1 MSEKCYLTTQSR
13 LPPFMAF
20 PRFLLEYDLNE
31 TAKVLYIL
39 LLDRARV
46 SMKKDEWLDADGHVY
61 LHYTIKEMA
70 AALRK
75 SEMTVKTALSS
86 LEEAR
91 LIIRRRQRDRRMS
104 CIYVLVSEET
114 ENCPSGDEKLSVKEK
129 ENCLVTDRKPS
140 EMETENCSLEDGK
153 LSSVEK
159 ENCPSEERKL
169 SVLETENCPSDGQN
183 SFPLADRKLSPNIN
197 NRERIKE
204 KDKLSYINTHDVMGQ
219 FQNVYLTEKQAEEL
233 RRNVLNFD
241 EYVERLSRYM
251 ASTGK
256 KYADHAAT
264 ILDWA
269 ARDQRLNR
277 QKQRDYSCQEG
288 ESL

>member
-1 MSEKCYLTTQSR
+1 MYEKCYLTAKSH

-46 SMKKDEWLDADGHVY
+46 SMKKYEWLDAEGHVY
-61 LHYTIKEMA
+61 LHYTIKELA
-70 AALRK
+70 VAIRK

-86 LEEAR
+86 LEESG
-91 LIIRRRQRDRRMS
+91 LIIRRRTTNRQPS
-104 CIYVLVSEET
+104 CIYVLMDMDTDSFLSPTGQVTERKLSVRET
-114 ENCPSGDEKLSVKEK
+114 ENCPS
-129 ENCLVTDRKPS
+129 
-140 EMETENCSLEDGK
+140 
-153 LSSVEK
+153 
-159 ENCPSEERKL
+159 ER
-169 SVLETENCPSDGQN
+169 QF
-183 SFPLADRKLSPNIN
+183 SFPQTDRKLSPNIN

-204 KDKLSYINTHDVMGQ
+204 KDRLSYLPPVPPRTAMGQ
-219 FQNVYLTEKQAEEL
+219 FQNVYLTEYQLDDLKQKVPRCEE
-233 RRNVLNFD
+233 
-241 EYVERLSRYM
+241 YIERLSRYM

-256 KYADHAAT
+256 TYADHSAT

-269 ARDQRLNR
+269 ARDQRVNG
-277 QKQRDYSCQEG
+277 KYKRDYSCQEG

>member
-1 MSEKCYLTTQSR
+1 MCEKCFLTAKSH

-46 SMKKDEWLDADGHVY
+46 SMKNDEWRDSDGHVY
-61 LHYTIKEMA
+61 LHYTIKELA

-75 SEMTVKTALSS
+75 SEMTVKTALSA

-91 LIIRRRQRDRRMS
+91 LIVRRRTNKHQPS
-104 CIYVLVSEET
+104 CIYVLMEMDSD
-114 ENCPSGDEKLSVKEK
+114 SFLSLNRQDK
-129 ENCLVTDRKPS
+129 D
-140 EMETENCSLEDGK
+140 
-153 LSSVEK
+153 
-159 ENCPSEERKL
+159 RKL
-169 SVLETENCPSDGQN
+169 SVRETEYYPSDGQN
-183 SFPLADRKLSPNIN
+183 SFPLTDRKLSPNRN
-197 NRERIKE
+197 NRKRIKE
-204 KDKLSYINTHDVMGQ
+204 KERLSYMSPSIAFGQ
-219 FQNVYLTEKQAEEL
+219 FHNVFLTGKQVDTL
-233 RRNVLNFD
+233 RQSVPGFED
-241 EYVERLSRYM
+241 YVERLSRYM

-269 ARDQRLNR
+269 ARDQRMNE
-277 QKQRDYSCQEG
+277 QAKRDYSCREG

>member
-1 MSEKCYLTTQSR
+1 MSEKCYLTAQSR

-46 SMKKDEWLDADGHVY
+46 SMKKDEWLDEDGHVY

-86 LEEAR
+86 LEKAR

-104 CIYVLVSEET
+104 SIYVLVSEGT
-114 ENCPSGDEKLSVKEK
+114 ENCPSGNEKLSVKEK
-129 ENCLVTDRKPS
+129 ENCP
-140 EMETENCSLEDGK
+140 LEDGK

-169 SVLETENCPSDGQN
+169 SVMETENCPSDGQN
-183 SFPLADRKLSPNIN
+183 SFPLTDRKLSPNIN
-197 NRERIKE
+197 NIERIKE
-204 KDKLSYINTHDVMGQ
+204 KDKLSYIDTHNVMGQ

-269 ARDQRLNR
+269 ARDQRLNG

>member
-1 MSEKCYLTTQSR
+1 MNEKCYLTAQSR

-75 SEMTVKTALSS
+75 SEMTVKTALSA
-86 LEEAR
+86 LEEAK
-91 LIIRRRQRDRRMS
+91 LIIRRRKNNHQPS
-104 CIYVLVSEET
+104 CIYVLMDLET
-114 ENCPSGDEKLSVKEK
+114 DSFLSLTGQTTDKNFSVKSQ
-129 ENCLVTDRKPS
+129 V
-140 EMETENCSLEDGK
+140 M
-153 LSSVEK
+153 
-159 ENCPSEERKL
+159 ERKL
-169 SVLETENCPSDGQN
+169 SSQEKESFPSDGQN
-183 SFPLADRKLSPNIN
+183 SFPLTDRKLSPNRN

-204 KDKLSYINTHDVMGQ
+204 KDRVSYISSRIVMGQ

-233 RRNVLNFD
+233 RQSVPDFD

-251 ASTGK
+251 VSSGK

-269 ARDQRLNR
+269 ARDQRLNG
-277 QKQRDYSCQEG
+277 QKKRDYSCQEG

>member
-1 MSEKCYLTTQSR
+1 MCENCFLTAKSH
-13 LPPFMAF
+13 LLPFMAF

-46 SMKKDEWLDADGHVY
+46 SMKNDEWRDSDGHVY
-61 LHYTIKEMA
+61 LHYTIKELA

-75 SEMTVKTALSS
+75 SEMTVKTALSA

-91 LIIRRRQRDRRMS
+91 LIVRRRTNRHQPS
-104 CIYVLVSEET
+104 CIYVLMEMDPDSF
-114 ENCPSGDEKLSVKEK
+114 LSLKGQG
-129 ENCLVTDRKPS
+129 
-140 EMETENCSLEDGK
+140 M
-153 LSSVEK
+153 
-159 ENCPSEERKL
+159 ERKL
-169 SVLETENCPSDGQN
+169 SVKNSLTDRKLSIRETEIFPSDGQN
-183 SFPLADRKLSPNIN
+183 SFPLTDRKLSPNTN

-204 KDKLSYINTHDVMGQ
+204 KERLSYMSPSMAFGQ
-219 FQNVYLTEKQAEEL
+219 FHNVFLTEKQVDTL
-233 RRNVLNFD
+233 RQSVPGFEN
-241 EYVERLSRYM
+241 YVERLSRYM
-251 ASTGK
+251 ASAGK

-269 ARDQRLNR
+269 ARDQRTNG
-277 QKQRDYSCQEG
+277 QAKRDYSCQEG